1 MLPVVDAIA
10 INTQFRMKTCLL
22 ILLTLFSSF
31 ISLNLS
37 AQTAFLTVNK
47 AFKFSGIERINET
60 EFEASW
66 GIEEGYYLYQKRF
79 KLSLENNE
87 TIPLQFEQTGKLKQD
102 ANFGKVRVFY
112 QNAKFKFSLSD
123 SQLMQVKTLKLVY
136 QGCADAGLCYPPQT
150 RVIALEDIKSLNLS
164 SPNSLENKQGVTQSN
179 RVEMANA
186 KPTNT
191 IEALLNDASL
201 TLLLLGFFV
210 LGLGLSLTPCVL
222 PMMPILAGIITRQ
235 GDDLSSKQGGLLALF
250 YVLGMSLSYSIAGVL
265 VGLFGAEL
273 NLQAKLQTPW
283 VLIPM
288 ASVFFLLALSMFG
301 AFEIRLPGFI
311 SQKLNAKQDNLT
323 RSNKSN
329 ITARYFNVALMGAI
343 AALVVSPCVTAPLA
357 GVLLYIS
364 GTGDAVLGASA
375 LFVLSLGMGVPLL
388 LLGIGGGKL
397 LPKSGVWMIEVK
409 TLFAII
415 LTAMGVYLLSRVMPD
430 NLITLMIC
438 ILLLFYSLHLFNLL
452 KNKQN
457 HALKNLAISII
468 GLTLVYTIALFL
480 SVLVGESKPLTPL
493 SFLASHSSN
502 NQTLNS
508 LDKKAS
514 LFVRFDRVDKM
525 KEAIKKQPESAY
537 MIDLYA
543 DWCASCKDIERDIF
557 ENPRIQAFQENMIF
571 YQLDITDNLKEHT
584 DYMSNNALFGPPSM
598 LFYSK
603 DAQEV
608 GRYQGEPS
616 LDDVIAFIKK
626 SQLL

>member
-1 MLPVVDAIA
+1 MLPVVEAI
-10 INTQFRMKTCLL
+10 IVNTQFRTKTSLH
-22 ILLTLFSSF
+22 ILLTLLASFFSVE
-31 ISLNLS
+31 LT
-37 AQTAFLTVNK
+37 AQTTFLKVDK
-47 AFKFSGIERINET
+47 AFNFSGIEQINER

-66 GIEEGYYLYQKRF
+66 TIEPEYYLYQKRF
-79 KLSLENNE
+79 KLNFGGND
-87 TIPLQFEQTGKLKQD
+87 TIALRFEKAGKLKQD

-112 QNAKFKFSLSD
+112 HEAKFKFVLD
-123 SQLMQVKTLKLVY
+123 ESQIAQTIPLTLVY

-150 RVIALEDIKSLNLS
+150 KTIALDDIKLFNKLDDD
-164 SPNSLENKQGVTQSN
+164 SPGIKQGLTPELSISTSSN
-179 RVEMANA
+179 S
-186 KPTNT
+186 
-191 IEALLNDASL
+191 IETLLNDASL
-201 TLLLLGFFV
+201 TLVLLGFFV

-235 GDDLSSKQGGLLALF
+235 GDNLSSKQGGLLALF
-250 YVLGMSLSYSIAGVL
+250 YVLGMSISYSVAGVL

-323 RSNKSN
+323 HSNKSN
-329 ITARYFNVALMGAI
+329 KISRYFNVALMGAI

-388 LLGIGGGKL
+388 LLGLGGGKFI
-397 LPKSGVWMIEVK
+397 PKSGVWMIEVK
-409 TLFAII
+409 TFFAII
-415 LTAMGVYLLSRVMPD
+415 LTVMGIYLLARVLPE
-430 NLITLMIC
+430 NLIILMIC

-457 HALKNLAISII
+457 HALKNLSVSII
-468 GLTLVYTIALFL
+468 GLTLVYTMALFL
-480 SVLVGESKPLTPL
+480 SLLVGETKPLTPL
-493 SFLASHSSN
+493 SFLASHTSN
-502 NQTLNS
+502 NQTLLAADNQ
-508 LDKKAS
+508 AS

-525 KEAIKKQPESAY
+525 EEAIKNQTESAY

-543 DWCASCKDIERDIF
+543 DWCTSCKDIETEIF
-557 ENPRIQAFQENMIF
+557 ENPSIRAFQGSMIF

-626 SQLL
+626 TQS